1 MAEVAEHACPLCG
14 ELALRDVEGFSGLCR
29 VTSDARPW
37 PAGGRLAECAHCG
50 AVEKPVTSEF
60 LREAQSIYESYQL
73 YYQGS
78 GGEQKIFSG
87 ENSAPRSELLLSFFF
102 DATGHGADSKPR
114 RWLDFGC
121 GTGHLLRSL
130 SARRPTWRLAGADLG
145 EQNRQRVET
154 IPHVESYFS
163 GGLDGVDG
171 LFDAVSLS
179 HVLEHVPEP
188 AGLLDGIRRRL
199 AAGGELLIAVPDWRA
214 NPFDLLVA
222 DHCHHFQLGQLR
234 ELIGNA
240 GFTVVEASDRAI
252 AKELLVVARASDN
265 GPRED
270 APKRAGQVGQPAR
283 AVHWLAQLVEWAE
296 RPADQRPTG
305 VFGTALAATWLDDS
319 VSRPFD
325 FFVDEHPDRIGTEH
339 RGRPVLAPAEV
350 PAGGVVYIPMPPE
363 IAVAVARR
371 LNLGD
376 RPQFLAP
383 PSLPL

>member
-1 MAEVAEHACPLCG
+1 MADAAEQVCPLCG
-14 ELALRDVEGFSGLCR
+14 QRALREVRGFSGLRR

-37 PAGGRLAECAHCG
+37 PAGGQLTECAHCG
-50 AVEKPVTSEF
+50 AVEKPVNDAF
-60 LREAQSIYESYQL
+60 LREVQSIYDSYQL

-78 GGEQKIFSG
+78 GGEQRIFNGQDS
-87 ENSAPRSELLLSFFF
+87 SPRSELLLNFFF
-102 DATGHGADSKPR
+102 DATDNGADSKSR

-121 GTGHLLRSL
+121 GTGHLLHSL
-130 SARRPTWRLAGADLG
+130 SVLRPSWRLAGADLG
-145 EQNRQRVET
+145 ERNRRRIET
-154 IPHVESYFS
+154 IPTVERYYA

-188 AGLLDGIRRRL
+188 ASLLDGIRRRL
-199 AAGGELLIAVPDWRA
+199 VPGGDLLIAVPDWQA

-234 ELIGNA
+234 ELIGRS
-240 GFTVVEASDRAI
+240 GFNVVEASDRAI
-252 AKELLVVARASDN
+252 AKELLVVARASDKA
-265 GPRED
+265 PREAALED
-270 APKRAGQVGQPAR
+270 VGQAGQPAR
-283 AVHWLAQLVEWAE
+283 AVRWLAHLVEWAE
-296 RPADQRPTG
+296 RAAEPRPTG

-319 VSRPFD
+319 VSQPFD
-325 FFVDEHPDRIGTEH
+325 FFVDENPDRIGTEH

-350 PAGGVVYIPMPPE
+350 SADGVVYIPMPPE
-363 IAVAVARR
+363 IAGSVARR
-371 LNLGD
+371 LNLGN